1 MNKPTVFVSSTIEGM
16 QSTRQFVRDLLER
29 DLGYLVLMSEYEG
42 SKPQRPIAQCKKWAR
57 ECDIFISI
65 LGDKYGWT
73 IPRLGISASE
83 MEFNE
88 AYKDNPE
95 KILVYISAQS
105 KEPKQQEF
113 AKRIQDF
120 SKGYYRR
127 TPYKDNA
134 QLINGIREDIAEFY
148 KERLDFL
155 RSKGYKV
162 RPSLT
167 PSLSDYAIYSLRRR
181 HDIMMADAINVCE
194 NLGFRPV
201 IFIEPYYWLAAKY
214 INRLKVLFTLDV
226 VTGNLNRDESI
237 SYNLTHQNY
246 VQRNEHYKKHSN
258 RFALTL
264 VHGSAT
270 LRTLDWYTH
279 HFGGTCFKVE
289 PGLFYGEGL
298 SIQKQEP
305 LGRWLENRLVLSG
318 IRNQQDMTS
327 ALSDAV
333 EWLIRESNRINFKR
347 NFDKPLK
354 LQRFRRKK

>member
-16 QSTRQFVRDLLER
+16 QTTRQVVRELLEQG
-29 DLGYLVLMSEYEG
+29 LGYHVLMSEYEG
-42 SKPQRPIAQCKKWAR
+42 SKSKRPIAQCKKWAN

-73 IPRLGISASE
+73 IPRLGISVSE

-95 KILVYISAQS
+95 KILVYISAKS
-105 KEPKQQEF
+105 KEPRQEEF

-134 QLINGIREDIAEFY
+134 QLISGIRDDIAEFF

-155 RSKGYKV
+155 RSKGRKV

-167 PSLSDYAIYSLRRR
+167 PSVSDYASYALSKR
-181 HDIMMADAINVCE
+181 HDIMMADAIKLSQK
-194 NLGFRPV
+194 LGFKPV
-201 IFIEPYYWLAAKY
+201 IFIKPYFWLAVKY
-214 INRLKVLFTLDV
+214 INRLKVLFTIDV
-226 VTGNLNRDESI
+226 VRGNLNRDESI
-237 SYNLTHQNY
+237 GYNLSHQKHVRY
-246 VQRNEHYKKHSN
+246 NEHYKKHSN

-270 LRTLDWYTH
+270 LSTLDWYTH
-279 HFGGTCFKVE
+279 YFGGTCFKVE

-298 SIQKQEP
+298 SVQKQEP
-305 LGRWLENRLVLSG
+305 LGRFLENRLVLSG
-318 IRNQQDMTS
+318 IRNQQDMNS
-327 ALSDAV
+327 ALSNAV
-333 EWLIRESNRINFKR
+333 EWLIREANRINFKR

-354 LQRFRRKK
+354 VKRIKR